1 MHRLAAYVD
10 LDRKSKE
17 FENEM
22 LAKVEALKTEP
33 NIKKQICM
41 GREIELEAESSR
53 MEDQTIRDIDPS
65 FVDLDMDNDDGSS
78 DYEID

>member
-1 MHRLAAYVD
+1 MTTNERD
-10 LDRKSKE
+10 LIAIYCLHMGIHTPS
-17 FENEM
+17 
-22 LAKVEALKTEP
+22 